1 VISVAVDR
9 AHDGALIPRALTG
22 GPDAALEILRTVA
35 GSMVSRASADGGVGC
50 RSTRDRSIFTRIVAT
65 ILQDKPSQFAIGTF
79 VGTFAHAMLSLRQAS
94 TDADAEF
101 VPRVAIVA
109 RSFSSSS
116 ALWCWSCM

>member
-1 VISVAVDR
+1 V
-9 AHDGALIPRALTG
+9 LTVVLVVVQLAIG
-22 GPDAALEILRTVA
+22 QFSP
-35 GSMVSRASADGGVGC
+35 
-50 RSTRDRSIFTRIVAT
+50 RIVAT

-79 VGTFAHAMLSLRQAS
+79 VDTFAHAMLSLRQAS

-116 ALWCWSCM
+116 AL